1 MENVTQL
8 FLEAEWE
15 YISSNEMYDIYFDIS
30 NSLRKKEQELK
41 EREKKDSAQIFG
53 LEVVPHVWTTKSLFI
68 SDILL

>member
-30 NSLRKKEQELK
+30 NSLRQKEQELK
-41 EREKKDSAQIFG
+41 EREKKRQCPNFW
-53 LEVVPHVWTTKSLFI
+53 VI
-68 SDILL
+68 SQSYINVSCK